1 VTAVIAHQGDWL
13 EAPGGLEP
21 NSVNAVL
28 AGLRAG
34 ADGAEFDVRMS
45 ADGVVVMHHDAHI
58 GAPDVSA
65 GCGLREGTAVYA
77 AKRADLG
84 HLSTLVELLEAV
96 GAWAAEAK
104 GRSPV
109 LNVELKDLPGE
120 PGWDEHHTLA
130 RLVARLL
137 MDAGVGQWL
146 GPGVDGLGVDGL
158 GVDAPGVDG
167 LVRVV
172 VSSFDPEA
180 LVELR
185 RQAPRLSTGL
195 LLAAGSDWRDAISR
209 SGGWRALHPAHV
221 DAGPELFSAAS
232 AAGLAVVPWTVDD
245 TSRAVALA
253 GMGAAAV
260 ITNRPRSVLAA
271 LGR

>member
-1 VTAVIAHQGDWL
+1 MIAHQGDWL

-21 NSVNAVL
+21 NSVDAVL

-77 AKRADLG
+77 AKRVDLG
-84 HLSTLVELLEAV
+84 HLSTLAELLDAV
-96 GAWAAEAK
+96 AAWAGEAK

-120 PGWDEHHTLA
+120 PGWDEPHTLA

-137 MDAGVGQWL
+137 MDAGVGRWP
-146 GPGVDGLGVDGL
+146 GP

-195 LLAAGSDWRDAISR
+195 LLAEGSDWRGAISH

-221 DAGPELFSAAS
+221 DAGAELFSAAS

>member
-1 VTAVIAHQGDWL
+1 MTAVIAHQGDWL
-13 EAPGGLEP
+13 EAPGGLRP
-21 NSVNAVL
+21 NSVDAVL

-45 ADGVVVMHHDAHI
+45 ADGVVVMHHDAHV
-58 GAPDVSA
+58 GAADVTA

-77 AKRADLG
+77 AKRVDLG
-84 HLSTLVELLEAV
+84 HLSTLAELLDAV
-96 GAWAAEAK
+96 AAWAGEAK

-120 PGWDEHHTLA
+120 PGWDEPHTLA
-130 RLVARLL
+130 RVVAQLL
-137 MDAGVGQWL
+137 MDAGVGQWP
-146 GPGVDGLGVDGL
+146 GPSNDKPGDDGLGDDG
-158 GVDAPGVDG
+158 P
-167 LVRVV
+167 VRVV
-172 VSSFDPEA
+172 VSSFDPDA
-180 LVELR
+180 LVELHQ
-185 RQAPRLSTGL
+185 QAPRLSTGL
-195 LLAAGSDWRDAISR
+195 LLAEGSDWRGAISH